1 MFFPTGVRGI
11 DARRAQCFPQWGGR
25 LLCGVESQ
33 SLEDAADD
41 YGLDFELTE
50 QFFVELST
58 DRPNV
63 LIVTYFKTL

>member
-1 MFFPTGVRGI
+1 M
-11 DARRAQCFPQWGGR
+11 
-25 LLCGVESQ
+25 
-33 SLEDAADD
+33 DD

-63 LIVTYFKTL
+63 LIVVYLGHFKI